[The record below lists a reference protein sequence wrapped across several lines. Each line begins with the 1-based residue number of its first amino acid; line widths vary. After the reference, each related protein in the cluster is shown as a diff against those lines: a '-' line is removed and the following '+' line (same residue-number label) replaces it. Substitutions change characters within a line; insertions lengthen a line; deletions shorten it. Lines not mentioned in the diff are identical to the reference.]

1 MIKVVWHYAT
11 IASIEIFH
19 NKQEIGQ
26 HKFRLTDISPVSHT
40 YLDAISIIIFN
51 EIHWDFFLYGQTR
64 TKYTICVKI
73 FKI

>member
-26 HKFRLTDISPVSHT
+26 HEFRLRLACIYKNGNYVQS
-40 YLDAISIIIFN
+40 Y
-51 EIHWDFFLYGQTR
+51 
-64 TKYTICVKI
+64 
-73 FKI
+73 